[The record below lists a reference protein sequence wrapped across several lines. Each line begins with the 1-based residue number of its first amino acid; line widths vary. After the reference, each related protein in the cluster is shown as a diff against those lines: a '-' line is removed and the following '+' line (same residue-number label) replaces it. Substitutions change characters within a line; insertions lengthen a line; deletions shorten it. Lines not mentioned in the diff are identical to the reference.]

1 MLWPG
6 CDAGATLR
14 RIRRM
19 SPHRF
24 LTLTLVLGVAVLA
37 AAASSQAGRTMDA
50 PACTG
55 KNLSGKFLLVPN
67 SQGAGNV
74 LYTVQLRNRS
84 SSACFVS
91 GIPGLRL
98 IGRYG
103 KLLPTSVTPIH
114 RGALTAIKV
123 TLKPGGYAAA
133 TARFSPDVP
142 GPGEGHPGNCE
153 LVAYKL
159 RVTPTGGGSLLAPVS
174 PPTPVCEHGSLFL
187 STLVAGKRGP
197 IS

>member
-1 MLWPG
+1 MPWPG
-6 CDAGATLR
+6 CDVAATLR
-14 RIRRM
+14 RMSRM
-19 SPHRF
+19 SPHRL
-24 LTLTLVLGVAVLA
+24 LTLTLVLGAAVLV
-37 AAASSQAGRTMDA
+37 AAASGQARSSMDA
-50 PACTG
+50 PACAA

-84 SSACFVS
+84 SSACFVT

-98 IGRYG
+98 VGKYG
-103 KLLPTSVTPIH
+103 KLLPTHVVPIH
-114 RGALTAIKV
+114 PGALTAIKV

-153 LVAYKL
+153 AVAYKL
-159 RVTPTGGGSLLAPVS
+159 RISPTGGGSLLGPVS

-197 IS
+197 LF